1 MAAPLAGATVASFG
15 SSSLGGL
22 EMRPKPT
29 RTLAIVVGAVAVFG
43 SVCLSAA
50 QNFAGD
56 PLAVR
61 MPDDATGADVER
73 IADIAS
79 RLGVPVGFEAVDA
92 LAEQVSTPFRQSPKD
107 TRLGRETAIGRETR
121 LGKKSRLTGLSR
133 VRSRPLDVRGVTLRQ
148 ALDAAV
154 AADRRY
160 EWYYIDGVVVV
171 RPASS
176 WRDPEHPL
184 SRMLPEGI
192 SLFDHVNA
200 LARTERLQWSLR
212 SETSTILLD
221 GGRVV
226 TVAQPILS
234 VSGAVP
240 RTFPVW
246 PAPR

>member
-1 MAAPLAGATVASFG
+1 MAAPLAGAAVASFC

-22 EMRPKPT
+22 EMRPNPT

-43 SVCLSAA
+43 SVCLPAA

-61 MPDDATGADVER
+61 MPDDATAANVER

-79 RLGVPVGFEAVDA
+79 RLGVPFGFEAVDA
-92 LAEQVSTPFRQSPKD
+92 LDEQVSTPFRQSPKV

-133 VRSRPLDVRGVTLRQ
+133 GRSRPIDIRGVTLRQ

-154 AADRRY
+154 TADRRY
-160 EWYYIDGVVVV
+160 EWHHIDGVVVV

-184 SRMLPEGI
+184 LRLVSEGI

-200 LARTERLQWSLR
+200 LARTERVQWTLR
-212 SETSTILLD
+212 SDTSRIFLD
-221 GGRVV
+221 RGRVV

-240 RTFPVW
+240 RTFPLW

>member
-1 MAAPLAGATVASFG
+1 MAAPLAGATVASFC
-15 SSSLGGL
+15 SSSFGGR
-22 EMRPKPT
+22 EMGPKPT
-29 RTLAIVVGAVAVFG
+29 RTLAIVVCAVAVLG
-43 SVCLSAA
+43 SVCQAAA
-50 QNFAGD
+50 QNFPAD

-61 MPDDATGADVER
+61 MPDDATDANVER
-73 IADIAS
+73 IAAIAS
-79 RLGVPVGFEAVDA
+79 RLGLPFGFEAVDA
-92 LAEQVSTPFRQSPKD
+92 LSEQISTPFKNSPKG
-107 TRLGRETAIGRETR
+107 TRMGRETAIGRASR
-121 LGKKSRLTGLSR
+121 LGGKSRLTGLSR
-133 VRSRPLDVRGVTLRQ
+133 KRSPTLDIRGITLRQ
-148 ALDAAV
+148 ALDTVV
-154 AADRRY
+154 AKDRRY

-176 WRDPEHPL
+176 WRDPDHPL
-184 SRMLPEGI
+184 SRMLPEGT

-200 LARTERLQWSLR
+200 LARTERLQWSLK